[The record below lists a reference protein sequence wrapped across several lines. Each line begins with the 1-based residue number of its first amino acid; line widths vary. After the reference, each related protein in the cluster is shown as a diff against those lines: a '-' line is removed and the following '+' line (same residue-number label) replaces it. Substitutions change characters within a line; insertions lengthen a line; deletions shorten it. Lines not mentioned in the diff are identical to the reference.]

1 MELLK
6 EVIQVYMER
15 KEWFWELILQHIAI
29 SAIAILLA
37 GVIGLLS
44 GMWIAEHDRRCFR

>member
-15 KEWFWELILQHIAI
+15 KEWFWELILQHITI
-29 SAIAILLA
+29 SAIAILLCRCYRPF
-37 GVIGLLS
+37 
-44 GMWIAEHDRRCFR
+44 DRNVDRGA